1 MKLGIVGVPQCG
13 KSTIFDA
20 LTGARGEEGDRTPAR
35 KDMKMAVVTV
45 FDERIAFLSEIYQPK
60 KTSFAKVEYLLP
72 SEVQAASPEKSRVGL
87 WNQIRTCD
95 ALLHVVRN
103 FRLASGSPPTPGN
116 DYWKLEEEMIL
127 SDLVVTEN
135 RIQRIEMDRKR
146 GKKEEG
152 DEYDLLQSCR
162 KILEEGN
169 PIRTTADL
177 ALHPLL
183 KGFTFLSAK
192 PVLVIMN
199 NEDEDEKLPPWD
211 RPPEGVDSIV
221 VRGRLEQDIASMSP
235 GEAQEFLEAYHV
247 TEFALDRVISRSYR
261 LLNRI
266 SFFTVGSDE
275 VKAWPIAAGT
285 SALDAAGSV
294 HTDIQKGFIRAEVV
308 SFDDLKKY
316 GGFKEAK
323 KAGQVRLEGKEYI
336 VQDGDI
342 AHFRFNV

>member
-20 LTGARGEEGDRTPAR
+20 LTGARGEDGDRSPAR
-35 KDMKMAVVTV
+35 KDMKMAAVTV

-72 SEVQAASPEKSRVGL
+72 SEIQGASPEKSRAGL

-103 FRLASGSPPTPGN
+103 FRSTGGSPPSHEK
-116 DYWKLEEEMIL
+116 DYWQLEEEMIL
-127 SDLVVTEN
+127 TDLVVTEN
-135 RIQRIEMDRKR
+135 RIQRIEADLKR
-146 GKKEEG
+146 GKKEGGE
-152 DEYDLLQSCR
+152 EYDILQSCR
-162 KILEEGN
+162 NILEEGT
-169 PIRTTADL
+169 PIRGSANL
-177 ALHPLL
+177 ASHPLL

-192 PVLVIMN
+192 PGLVIMN
-199 NEDEDEKLPPWD
+199 NEDEDEVLPSWN
-211 RPPEGVDSIV
+211 RPPEEVNAIV

-235 GEAQEFLEAYHV
+235 EEAQEFLQAYHV
-247 TEFALDRVISRSYR
+247 TESALDRVINRSYG

-316 GGFKEAK
+316 GDFKEAK

-336 VQDGDI
+336 IQDGDI
-342 AHFRFNV
+342 AHFRFNI

>member
-20 LTGARGEEGDRTPAR
+20 LTGARGEEGGHKPAR
-35 KDMKMAVVTV
+35 KDMKMATVTV

-72 SEVQAASPEKSRVGL
+72 SEIQGASPEKSSASL

-95 ALLHVVRN
+95 ALLHVIRN
-103 FRLASGSPPTPGN
+103 FQSAGGSPPTPGN
-116 DYWKLEEEMIL
+116 DYWQLEEEMVL

-135 RIQRIEMDRKR
+135 RIERIELDRKR
-146 GKKEEG
+146 GKREEEE
-152 DEYDLLQSCR
+152 EYDLLQSCR
-162 KILEEGN
+162 KILEEGD
-169 PIRTTADL
+169 PIRGKGDL
-177 ALHPLL
+177 ASHPLL

-199 NEDEDEKLPPWD
+199 NEDEDESLPQWD
-211 RPPEGVDSIV
+211 RRPEGVDAIV

-235 GEAQEFLEAYHV
+235 EEAEEFLEAYHV
-247 TEFALDRVISRSYR
+247 TESALDRVINRSYG

-308 SFDDLKKY
+308 SFDDLKEC
-316 GGFKEAK
+316 GDFKEAK
-323 KAGQVRLEGKEYI
+323 KAGLVRLEGKEYI
-336 VQDGDI
+336 IQDGDI
-342 AHFRFNV
+342 AHFRFNI